1 MNCGSLNN
9 SFMRDSKPTLD
20 GSCASL
26 EELRRQSR
34 RLRWIWRIR
43 PSLLAI
49 PLARLLA
56 PDPRRRIV
64 DTPMGLRLYIDPLTH
79 LGKVIAESGEY
90 EPETVEVYKQLVM
103 PGAVVLDIGANEGVF
118 SALAAKLAG
127 PTGFV
132 LAVEPQSRL
141 RDIIEINMR
150 LNGAQRFC
158 ILTAAMGGSEST
170 SAQLSIAPSLNSG
183 SSSFVHRS
191 RLYQQTEP
199 VRFTGVDELCRSAGS
214 RYFDLVKIDV
224 EGFEHRVVEALLPL
238 LRDGRIGALFVDYH
252 DELLRQQ
259 GIKGRDV
266 HRQIIESGFESSMPV
281 SKDPKSYVLY
291 TSTRE
296 KQRVHASVDEQTLR
310 LHSLQ

>member
-1 MNCGSLNN
+1 
-9 SFMRDSKPTLD
+9 MRDSKPNLD
-20 GSCASL
+20 GGCANL
-26 EELRRQSR
+26 DELRRQSR

-90 EPETVEVYKQLVM
+90 EPETVEVYKQLVV

-132 LAVEPQSRL
+132 LSVEPQSRL
-141 RDIIEINMR
+141 RNIIEINMR
-150 LNGAQRFC
+150 LNGAQHFS

-170 SAQLSIAPSLNSG
+170 DAHLSIAPSLNSG

-214 RYFDLVKIDV
+214 RHFDLVKVDV
-224 EGFEHRVVEALLPL
+224 EGYEHRVVEVLMPL
-238 LRDGRIGALFVDYH
+238 LREGRIGALLVDYH
-252 DELLRQQ
+252 DQLLRQQ
-259 GIKGRDV
+259 GIRACDV
-266 HRQIIESGFESSMPV
+266 HRQIMESGFESSVPV
-281 SKDPKSYVLY
+281 STNPKSYVLY
-291 TSTRE
+291 RSTRTS
-296 KQRVHASVDEQTLR
+296 QRVPAPMDEQNSR
-310 LHSLQ
+310 PHCPQ

>member
-1 MNCGSLNN
+1 
-9 SFMRDSKPTLD
+9 MRDSKPNPDGGRSNLD
-20 GSCASL
+20 
-26 EELRRQSR
+26 ELRRQSR

-90 EPETVEVYKQLVM
+90 EPETVEVYKQLVV

-141 RDIIEINMR
+141 RNIIEINMR
-150 LNGAQRFC
+150 LNGAQRFS
-158 ILTAAMGGSEST
+158 ILTAAMGGSES
-170 SAQLSIAPSLNSG
+170 AHAPLSLAPSLNSG

-191 RLYQQTEP
+191 RFYQHTEP
-199 VRFTGVDELCRSAGS
+199 VRFTGVEELCRCTGS
-214 RYFDLVKIDV
+214 RHFDLVKVDV
-224 EGFEHRVVEALLPL
+224 EGFEHRVVEALMPL
-238 LRDGRIGALFVDYH
+238 LREGCIRALLVDYH
-252 DELLRQQ
+252 DQLLRQQ
-259 GIKGRDV
+259 GIRARDL
-266 HRQIIESGFESSMPV
+266 HRQIIESGFDSSVPV
-281 SKDPKSYVLY
+281 STDPKSYVLY
-291 TSTRE
+291 RSTRE
-296 KQRVHASVDEQTLR
+296 GQRVRSRIEEPNLGLACPK
-310 LHSLQ
+310 